1 MQIQDCTN
9 LECRVYIMSS
19 STSVQRCK
27 KKMKKCFL
35 RNKDGNAVV
44 FGMLKAA
51 LWCEDSILDQ
61 WRPCGILGS
70 SPDWGW
76 GGQMSL

>member
-1 MQIQDCTN
+1 
-9 LECRVYIMSS
+9 MSS

-27 KKMKKCFL
+27 KKMKKFFL

-51 LWCEDSILDQ
+51 L
-61 WRPCGILGS
+61 
-70 SPDWGW
+70 
-76 GGQMSL
+76 

>member
-1 MQIQDCTN
+1 
-9 LECRVYIMSS
+9 
-19 STSVQRCK
+19 
-27 KKMKKCFL
+27 MKKCFL